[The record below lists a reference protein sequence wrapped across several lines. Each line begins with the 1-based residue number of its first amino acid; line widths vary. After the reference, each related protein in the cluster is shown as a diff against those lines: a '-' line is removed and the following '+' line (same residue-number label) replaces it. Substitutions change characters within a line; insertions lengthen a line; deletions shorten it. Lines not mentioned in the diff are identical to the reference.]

1 MEPPVTVRPTVW
13 GLSLAAPT
21 LASDVVTVASATPT
35 PPALL
40 ASEVEV
46 VLPMDS
52 ALKVPLISMQAPVTV
67 AETASQVEDWEI
79 IEPTVARPRLMGNAA
94 LAKDSVTDLA
104 RAVKLP
110 ATVIRFSP
118 TPLTVRVFRVAVAAV
133 ALLALAPS
141 REMFVPAVE
150 PVWASAL
157 PKSPS
162 RRISE
167 RIYTSPPMS
176 SWPP

>member
-1 MEPPVTVRPTVW
+1 MRPTVW

-21 LASDVVTVASATPT
+21 LASDVVAVAPTTPT
-35 PPALL
+35 PPALW
-40 ASEVEV
+40 ASEVEA

-52 ALKVPLISMQAPVTV
+52 ALKVPSISMQAPVTV
-67 AETASQVEDWEI
+67 TETTSRVEESEI
-79 IEPTVARPRLMGNAA
+79 IEPMDARPRLWGNAA

-110 ATVIRFSP
+110 VRVIRFSP
-118 TPLTVRVFRVAVAAV
+118 TPLTIRVFWVAVAAV
-133 ALLALAPS
+133 ALLALAPT
-141 REMFVPAVE
+141 REILAPAVE

-167 RIYTSPPMS
+167 RIFTSPLMS
-176 SWPP
+176 SLPP

>member
-21 LASDVVTVASATPT
+21 LASDVVNVASATPT
-35 PPALL
+35 PPALW
-40 ASEVEV
+40 ASEVDS

-67 AETASQVEDWEI
+67 TETTSRVEDSEI
-79 IEPTVARPRLMGNAA
+79 IEPTDARPRLWGNAA
-94 LAKDSVTDLA
+94 LAMDSVTVLA

-118 TPLTVRVFRVAVAAV
+118 TPATVRVFRVSVAAV
-133 ALLALAPS
+133 ALLALAPT
-141 REMFVPAVE
+141 REMFAPAVE
-150 PVWASAL
+150 PVLASAL

-167 RIYTSPPMS
+167 RIFTSPLMS
-176 SWPP
+176 SLPP